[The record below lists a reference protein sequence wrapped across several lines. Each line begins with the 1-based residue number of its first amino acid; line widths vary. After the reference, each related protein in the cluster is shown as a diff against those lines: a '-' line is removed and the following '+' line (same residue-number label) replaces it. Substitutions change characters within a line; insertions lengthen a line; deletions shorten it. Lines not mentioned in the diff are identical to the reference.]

1 MAQTDPTALAWSLLI
16 VYLACTAYLGWR
28 GHRRTRDFSSFAI
41 GRGDMHPVVV
51 GITLAASTAS
61 AGTFIINPGFI
72 YVDGLS
78 AWLHMVLGTFL
89 GLIFMLSILS
99 FRFRRIGERAGALTI
114 PDWIGKR
121 YQSWGF
127 KFYFALL
134 SLLSFAFVVLQVGGI
149 SIVMQQLLGISNVT
163 ALLITLTFVTGYV
176 FVGGTYA
183 HVLTNLL
190 QGSLM
195 ILVTL
200 VILGSGLS
208 LALPDLSAFIDSL
221 RAEDPGLLAWV
232 NRDGQLFNNV
242 FSIYVAGFL
251 VGIAISC
258 QPNVLTKALYVESDR
273 AVRDYLIVFAVVVG
287 LFLLLGTVGFFA
299 HLAVSHEQL
308 IDPALGTFR
317 QDLVMT
323 VYLTTVF
330 PDWVFT
336 VIGIVLLAAAMSTLD
351 GLLVALST
359 TSANDLALSV
369 MQRFSTQQVNREEEM
384 RIALRIGHVVLVII
398 AVLAFLV
405 NLEPPRLLLVFGQI
419 GILGL
424 AVATLPPVVAGVMF
438 QRVPLPLVWSASL
451 AGVLAHFILY
461 FFGATLLP
469 AGLLTVENPAV
480 TAAVGIIVGVLPIL
494 AATPWLR
501 SIQPA
506 QH

>member
-1 MAQTDPTALAWSLLI
+1 MTLAWSLLCI
-16 VYLACTAYLGWR
+16 YLAATAYLGWR
-28 GHRRTRDFSSFAI
+28 GHKRTKDFSTFAI
-41 GRGDMHPVVV
+41 GRGDMHPIVV

-61 AGTFIINPGFI
+61 AGTFIITPGFI

-99 FRFRRIGERAGALTI
+99 FRFRRIGAKAGALTI

-121 YQSWGF
+121 YGSWGF
-127 KFYFALL
+127 RFYFALL
-134 SLLSFAFVVLQVGGI
+134 TLLSFAFVVLQVGGI
-149 SIVMQQLLGISNVT
+149 SIVMQQLLGISNIT
-163 ALLITLTFVTGYV
+163 ALLITLIFVTGYV
-176 FVGGTYA
+176 FLGGTYA

-190 QGSLM
+190 QGGLM
-195 ILVTL
+195 ILVAL
-200 VILGSGLS
+200 IILGSGLS
-208 LALPDLSAFIDSL
+208 LVLPDLPAVISALTS
-221 RAEDPGLLAWV
+221 EDPGLLAWV
-232 NRDGQLFNNV
+232 NTDGQLFNNV
-242 FSIYVAGFL
+242 FSIYIAGFL
-251 VGIAISC
+251 VGVAISF
-258 QPNVLTKALYVESDR
+258 QPNILTKALYVDSDR
-273 AVRDYLIVFAVVVG
+273 AVRNYLIVFAVVVG

-299 HLAVSHEQL
+299 HLAVPPEQL

-323 VYLTTVF
+323 VYLKTVF

-369 MQRFSTQQVNREEEM
+369 LHRFSSRRLDRQEEM
-384 RIALRIGHVVLVII
+384 RIALRVGHVVLVVI

-424 AVATLPPVVAGVMF
+424 AVATFPPLIAGVMF
-438 QRVPLPLVWSASL
+438 QRVPLSLVWMASAAAIL
-451 AGVLAHFILY
+451 VHFFLY
-461 FFGATLLP
+461 FLGAKLLP
-469 AGLLTVENPAV
+469 PDLLTFNNPAV
-480 TAAVGIIVGVLPIL
+480 TAAVGIIVGVLPIVVAIPWLKSRQL
-494 AATPWLR
+494 AAG
-501 SIQPA
+501 
-506 QH
+506 